1 VFRCK
6 VTGGALA
13 VNNEVGAFRWAAAA
27 EVRELTAEAYAV
39 RVLDALTPGAVP
51 AIRQHDGT
59 NLI

>member
-1 VFRCK
+1 MS
-6 VTGGALA
+6 
-13 VNNEVGAFRWAAAA
+13 AFRWATAT

-39 RVLDALTPGAVP
+39 RVLDALKPGSTP